1 MTCNFDCPAAY
12 ITQTTNPEGSDIMKK
27 ILFFSFV
34 CIFSLCACFGPRVRG
49 NGTIK
54 KDTRD
59 VPAFESIVC
68 DGGYD
73 VHVTC
78 QAQQSVAVQSDENI
92 LPFVKTEVSGGQLRI
107 SSRGNLRPTEGI
119 RITVSV
125 QRLDEFTINGSTEG
139 EIQNIL
145 SDSFTLASNGSAR
158 MKLSG
163 TVDKLKIHISGSAK
177 IEADSLAANE
187 VKTHIEGSGTIYCRA
202 ANSIDA
208 RIDGSGTVKYHG
220 EPKTVNQ
227 SINGS
232 GSIEKE

>member
-1 MTCNFDCPAAY
+1 
-12 ITQTTNPEGSDIMKK
+12 MKN

-34 CIFSLCACFGPRVRG
+34 CVFSLCACFGPRVRG

-54 KDTRD
+54 TDTREM
-59 VPAFESIVC
+59 PAFESIVC

-78 QAQQSVAVQSDENI
+78 QAQQSVAVQSDENL
-92 LPFVKTEVSGGQLRI
+92 LPFVKTEVSGGRLRVYTK
-107 SSRGNLRPTEGI
+107 GNLSPTQGI

-125 QRLDEFTINGSTEG
+125 PRLEELTVNGSAEG
-139 EIQNIL
+139 DVQKIL
-145 SDSFTLASNGSAR
+145 SDSFTLAINGSSR
-158 MKLSG
+158 MNLSG
-163 TVDKLKIHISGSAK
+163 SADELKIHISGSAK
-177 IEADSLAANE
+177 INADSLAAKG
-187 VKTHIEGSGTIYCRA
+187 VKAHIEGSGTIYCQA

-208 RIDGSGTVKYHG
+208 RIDGSGTIKYHG

-232 GSIEKE
+232 GSVEKE